1 MINHCLHQNC
11 MWCHILNLNSLRCVG
26 CLTVLK
32 ENIVVA
38 PKIQKPSL
46 FALLKCKI
54 PTGKELE
61 PVPNIEGISLVS
73 QTTELT
79 LVSASVRNIALPG
92 ENNVTFVDTPVLELV
107 AYANEKNK
115 TTITTFWVKDQMP
128 SVRYQEVNRLYT
140 VKDNERRDIIVVQK
154 TPVAQE
160 SETEKNG
167 PTVRRKISQT
177 SCGDIAKAKQMLIT
191 KDQTG
196 MFVCNLVG
204 RGGKLTLVTDCH
216 GEAIRNKT
224 ERELVRRVR
233 VVNPKISLAPQI

>member
-1 MINHCLHQNC
+1 MA
-11 MWCHILNLNSLRCVG
+11 
-26 CLTVLK
+26 T
-32 ENIVVA
+32 

-54 PTGKELE
+54 PVSKELE
-61 PVPNIEGISLVS
+61 PAPFVKGVSLVS

-79 LVSASVRNIALPG
+79 LVSASVRNIPLPG

-107 AYANEKNK
+107 TYVNEKNK
-115 TTITTFWVKDQMP
+115 TTIVTFWVKDQMP
-128 SVRYQEVNRLYT
+128 AKLSHSTATGVMHAVE
-140 VKDNERRDIIVVQK
+140 DNEGRGIIVIQR
-154 TPVAQE
+154 TPTTQE

-167 PTVRRKISQT
+167 PAVRRKISQT
-177 SCGDIAKAKQMLIT
+177 SCGDIAKAKQMLIS
-191 KDQTG
+191 KDQSG

-216 GEAIRNKT
+216 GKAIRNKT
-224 ERELVRRVR
+224 ERELVRRIR